1 MLLWNPKI
9 EGKILL
15 GKKYTQAYSSL
26 DTVKLICPFWGKG
39 PATVYQPPIRELLLL
54 SKPIR
59 FG

>member
-1 MLLWNPKI
+1 MLNGIKTTRQQTI
-9 EGKILL
+9 ILAL
-15 GKKYTQAYSSL
+15 FPFPPIGIV
-26 DTVKLICPFWGKG
+26 TVKLIWPFWGKG